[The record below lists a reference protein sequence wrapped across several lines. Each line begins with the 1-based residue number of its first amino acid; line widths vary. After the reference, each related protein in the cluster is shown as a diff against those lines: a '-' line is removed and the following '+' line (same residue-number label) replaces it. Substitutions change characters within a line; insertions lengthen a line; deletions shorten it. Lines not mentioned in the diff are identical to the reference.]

1 MGRRKSRNERREIG
15 EGGRTDRQTE
25 TERER
30 ERDRDRQINRQTDRQ
45 RQRENLK
52 TLILEDRYQSLLC
65 YKHIIKSTTII
76 ILQIH
81 N

>member
-30 ERDRDRQINRQTDRQ
+30 ERD
-45 RQRENLK
+45 
-52 TLILEDRYQSLLC
+52 
-65 YKHIIKSTTII
+65 
-76 ILQIH
+76 LQF
-81 N
+81 